1 MPPIVAT
8 KFPTPVSIVAAPVA
22 KGLFIETTIAAGYHE
37 QDTITLHQRPDLVY
51 LLHHKAN
58 GLPYAAFVDDK
69 LVREHGL
76 RMISHSDLLPYIMHR
91 REGDENAAGSIEI
104 P

>member
-1 MPPIVAT
+1 MTPKRHSHHIALVSLRARI
-8 KFPTPVSIVAAPVA
+8 KEDAQKSKYNNPT
-22 KGLFIETTIAAGYHE
+22 YHE

-69 LVREHGL
+69 LVHEHGL